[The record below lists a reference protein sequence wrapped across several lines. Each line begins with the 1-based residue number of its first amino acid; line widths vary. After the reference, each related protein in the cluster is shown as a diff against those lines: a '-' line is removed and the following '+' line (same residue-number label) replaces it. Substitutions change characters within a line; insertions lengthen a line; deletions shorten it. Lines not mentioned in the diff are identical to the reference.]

1 MPTGRGLQALLSR
14 TAILAALACGPTAQ
28 AGNGALGPD
37 AGSEGVRV
45 RFDQSSGQT
54 RIAGRASTDVCFAF
68 SLPHEWRQA
77 ADSVQPRL
85 QAVSSG
91 AEIEIV
97 LRSARELRHLPQQDL
112 ASRDAALLQQDY
124 EGLLGR
130 PAQAVSLTSSGSGAT
145 LWSATWVDPHL
156 PTDATAM
163 TVETLIVPLSATWVL
178 ELSLSNIGAPDDHDA
193 LLRKLLSGLR
203 VQGGTACGI

>member
-1 MPTGRGLQALLSR
+1 MPTERGLQALLSR
-14 TAILAALACGPTAQ
+14 TAILAALACAPTAQ
-28 AGNGALGPD
+28 ANNGALGPD
-37 AGSEGVRV
+37 AGGEGVRV
-45 RFDQSSGQT
+45 RFDESSGQT
-54 RIAGRASTDVCFAF
+54 RIAGRASNDVCFAF
-68 SLPHEWRQA
+68 SLPQEWRQA
-77 ADSVQPRL
+77 AEGIKPRL

-97 LRSARELRHLPQQDL
+97 LRSAQELRHLPQQDL

-156 PTDATAM
+156 PAAM

>member
-1 MPTGRGLQALLSR
+1 
-14 TAILAALACGPTAQ
+14 
-28 AGNGALGPD
+28 
-37 AGSEGVRV
+37 V
-45 RFDQSSGQT
+45 RFDLSSGQT
-54 RIAGRASTDVCFAF
+54 RIAGRASADVCFAF
-68 SLPHEWRQA
+68 SLPQEWRQA
-77 ADSVQPRL
+77 DEGVKPRL
-85 QAVSSG
+85 RAVSSG

-97 LRSARELRHLPQQDL
+97 LRSAQELRHLPQQDL

-156 PTDATAM
+156 PTDAAAL

-178 ELSLSNIGAPDDHDA
+178 ELSLSNIGQPDDHDA
-193 LLRKLLSGLR
+193 LLQNVLSGLR
-203 VQGGTACGI
+203 VQGGAACRV